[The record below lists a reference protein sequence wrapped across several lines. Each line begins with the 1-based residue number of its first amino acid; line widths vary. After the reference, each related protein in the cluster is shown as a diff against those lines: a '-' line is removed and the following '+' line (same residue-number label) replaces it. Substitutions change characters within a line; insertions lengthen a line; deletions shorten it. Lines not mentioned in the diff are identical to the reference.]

1 MNFSVENYIIICK
14 FIFKINVTL
23 NERNTSR
30 VEEEKNEW
38 TLGRKLHFYIS
49 VWIYF
54 LMNVNVKL
62 NKKKR
67 QRIE

>member
-1 MNFSVENYIIICK
+1 MNFLVENYIIICK
-14 FIFKINVTL
+14 FIFKINVIL
-23 NERNTSR
+23 NERNISR

-38 TLGRKLHFYIS
+38 ILGWKLYFYIS
-49 VWIYF
+49 IWIYF

-67 QRIE
+67 

>member
-38 TLGRKLHFYIS
+38 TLGRKLLFILVYE
-49 VWIYF
+49 F
-54 LMNVNVKL
+54 TF
-62 NKKKR
+62 
-67 QRIE
+67 